1 MRPTTKVI
9 LNGRTLSRRTDTKR
23 LNITELKIWTLMRA
37 GAYPVYIRQ
46 NLNDMG
52 FKGKVK
58 IVPSNHVAFKHIKK
72 EFPEWY

>member
-9 LNGRTLSRRTDTKR
+9 LNGRTLDRRTDTKK
-23 LNITELKIWTLMRA
+23 LNITELKIWNLMRA

-46 NLNDMG
+46 NLKDIG

-58 IVPSNHVAFKHIKK
+58 IVPSKHVAFKCIKK